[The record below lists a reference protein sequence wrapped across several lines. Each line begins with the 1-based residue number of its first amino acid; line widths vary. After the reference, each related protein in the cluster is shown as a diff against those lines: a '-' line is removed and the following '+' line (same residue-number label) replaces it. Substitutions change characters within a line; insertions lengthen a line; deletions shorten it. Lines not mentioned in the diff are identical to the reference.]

1 MNDQLIEQ
9 LAANLETDD
18 LGKGRAVV
26 LGLDGVPHSMLK
38 KLIADGVMPRMARLV
53 ESGTLQ
59 RMESTMPC
67 VSSVAWTSFRTSV
80 NPGQHGIT
88 GFTDRR
94 PSTYK
99 IHFPTMKCIL
109 TSTLEKY
116 AAFSGLKVVMTGMT
130 VNY

>member
-53 ESGTLQ
+53 ASGTLQ

-67 VSSVAWTSFRTSV
+67 VSSVAWTSFRTSF
-80 NPGQHGIT
+80 NPGQHVIT
-88 GFTDRR
+88 RFTDRH
-94 PSTYK
+94 PGTYK
-99 IHFPTMKCIL
+99 THFPTTKSIL
-109 TSTLEKY
+109 PSTLEEY
-116 AAFSGLKVVMTGMT
+116 ADFTGLKVVMT
-130 VNY
+130 